1 VKRGQPVRDPSG
13 LIGQIIETSP
23 NSARVLLL
31 VDAESIVPVRRTRDG
46 LPAIASGRGDGLID
60 IRSASVSTMGF
71 RAGDVF
77 VTSGTGGVFSPN
89 IPVARVVRTQ
99 GDIAI
104 AQPAVNPDALD
115 FALVQQTFLP
125 EPVATP
131 TPSPS
136 PSPAQSGATP

>member
-1 VKRGQPVRDPSG
+1 
-13 LIGQIIETSP
+13 
-23 NSARVLLL
+23 
-31 VDAESIVPVRRTRDG
+31 
-46 LPAIASGRGDGLID
+46 
-60 IRSASVSTMGF
+60 MGF
-71 RAGDVF
+71 RPGDVF

-104 AQPAVNPDALD
+104 AQPAANPDALD

-131 TPSPS
+131 TPTPTPTSS
-136 PSPAQSGATP
+136 PSPAQPAGAAP